1 VAKSPAVVKQS
12 VEMADKYRKEIVMG
26 IILSGDLQAR
36 LGRKLAEISR
46 QVFLQKEYGFN
57 PEKLDAFLQR
67 ATEGRFHDGM
77 KYTRDVDGVIRFTLV
92 SNGFT
97 GDQWI
102 KNFKVKG
109 FPPHTYVERMLQHQD
124 FVPTPAGT
132 VHNIAVLPGKLYSCN
147 GRITKDIRADAKK
160 RKMTDPHAEVA
171 CLIREMFSNQ
181 DTKEM
186 GLGRII
192 TMHEPI
198 LDFVGNPRVL
208 GTHAGVYELNAYSGD
223 PDNGWL
229 LQYGFAFSDS

>member
-1 VAKSPAVVKQS
+1 
-12 VEMADKYRKEIVMG
+12 MG
-26 IILSGDLQAR
+26 TILNGDQQAR
-36 LGRKLAEISR
+36 LGGKLAEISR

-57 PEKLDAFLQR
+57 PERLDVFLQQ
-67 ATEGRFHDGM
+67 AIEGRFYGGL
-77 KYTRDVDGVIRFTLV
+77 KFARDVDGVIRFALV

-109 FPPHTYVERMLQHQD
+109 FPPHTYVERVFQHQD

-147 GRITKDIRADAKK
+147 GRITKDIRADAKR
-160 RKMTDPHAEVA
+160 RKMTDPHPEVA

-181 DTKEM
+181 DIKEM
-186 GLGRII
+186 GLGWII

-198 LDFVGNPRVL
+198 PDFVGNPRVL
-208 GTHAGVYELNAYSGD
+208 GTCAGVYELNIYSGN
-223 PDNGWL
+223 PDDRWIH
-229 LQYGFAFSDS
+229 QYGFAFSDS